1 MPPAQ
6 ARTSEASPTSG
17 NKQTGHAARQAGPSI
32 DFTAPA
38 GAPAWYEPDSL
49 AWQVYKNPVSLF
61 IGGITAVLLE
71 LGEPRVR
78 EGVWG
83 HSIFPSDP
91 ITRLRRTGLATHVS
105 VYAPRE
111 VASRL
116 IGGVV
121 RMHEKV
127 RGTTPDG
134 EPYHANDPVLLDW
147 VQATV
152 GYGFMEAYAK
162 WARPLDDAQRDRFYA
177 ESEPI
182 ARLFGATGAPLGLDA
197 QRACFEAMRPRIVAH
212 PIVFEFLAIMERTA
226 AVPMMLRPFQ
236 RMMIRAAIATLPEWT
251 RRQLDLTG
259 PRWELARW
267 QQRLIRS
274 LGAAFERIPI
284 RNAPPSQACRRM
296 GLPHDWLY
304 RRRPS

>member
-1 MPPAQ
+1 MALTQ
-6 ARTSEASPTSG
+6 TASAST
-17 NKQTGHAARQAGPSI
+17 ADAGPGAKPAPRPAI
-32 DFTAPA
+32 DFAKPA
-38 GAPAWYEPDSL
+38 GAPAWYEPDSV

-83 HSIFPSDP
+83 HSIFPKDP

-111 VASRL
+111 VASKL

-162 WARPLDDAQRDRFYA
+162 WCRPLSDEQRDRFYA
-177 ESEPI
+177 ESKPI
-182 ARLFGATGAPLGLDA
+182 AGLFGATGAPLSLSEQKA
-197 QRACFEAMRPRIVAH
+197 WFEEMRPRIVAH
-212 PIVFEFLAIMERTA
+212 SIVFEFLSIMERTP
-226 AVPMMLRPFQ
+226 AVPAPLRPFQ

-251 RRQLDLTG
+251 QRQLGLTDRHFRLAG
-259 PRWELARW
+259 WER
-267 QQRLIRS
+267 RVIRA
-274 LGAAFERIPI
+274 LGALFERIPL
-284 RNAPPSQACRRM
+284 RSAPPAQACLRL
-296 GLPHDWLY
+296 GLPANWLY
-304 RRRPS
+304 RRRA